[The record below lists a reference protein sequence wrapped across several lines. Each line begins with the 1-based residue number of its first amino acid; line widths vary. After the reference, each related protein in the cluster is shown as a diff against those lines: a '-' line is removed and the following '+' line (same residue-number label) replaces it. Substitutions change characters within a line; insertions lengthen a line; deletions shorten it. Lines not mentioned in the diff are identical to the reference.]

1 MLSDTQ
7 DEIIQKIKKAKT
19 DPLPLPDNLVAAK
32 SRPEALNLL
41 TLYAAL
47 SDADTETV
55 ITNYAGKDFSQFKK
69 DLGDLAS
76 SKLAPISS
84 EINKLMND
92 KDFLDSIINTGKEKA
107 ISVAEPV
114 LKKVYEIIGFLS
126 R

>member
-1 MLSDTQ
+1 M
-7 DEIIQKIKKAKT
+7 
-19 DPLPLPDNLVAAK
+19 K
-32 SRPEALNLL
+32 S
-41 TLYAAL
+41 
-47 SDADTETV
+47 SKHTETV
-55 ITNYAGKDFSQFKK
+55 IKNYAGKDFSQFKK

-76 SKLAPISS
+76 SKLAPISA